1 MFFRVKYLNKQLKK
15 TAEVRNSDVR
25 TVLQKCEWCNTTSHL
40 SVCTVPV
47 IGIGDTG
54 LLRSSFTRLHLL
66 GLRGHA
72 GLAVIVSTWKR
83 AWLLMCIFSPEKEHE
98 FEDKP
103 RSSKPHTFSLSLPLI
118 FLHAV
123 VYWSHKRENSF
134 SPTQKCYSFITEM
147 CAVKTTH
154 ALYHFRC
161 DTSYNSIMGELH
173 QIQWSIFK
181 GSWGN
186 KVYKMP

>member
-1 MFFRVKYLNKQLKK
+1 M
-15 TAEVRNSDVR
+15 EVRNSDVR

-83 AWLLMCIFSPEKEHE
+83 AWLLMCLFSPEKEHE
-98 FEDKP
+98 FKDKP
-103 RSSKPHTFSLSLPLI
+103 RSSKPHTKTSI
-118 FLHAV
+118 F
-123 VYWSHKRENSF
+123 SF
-134 SPTQKCYSFITEM
+134 SSPYVSPCSCILISQKRKFIFPNTEM
-147 CAVKTTH
+147 
-154 ALYHFRC
+154 LFFLLQRC
-161 DTSYNSIMGELH
+161 VQWKQHMLSITFGATRATILLWESCTRYNEVFSRDLEATKYIKCH
-173 QIQWSIFK
+173 K
-181 GSWGN
+181 
-186 KVYKMP
+186 